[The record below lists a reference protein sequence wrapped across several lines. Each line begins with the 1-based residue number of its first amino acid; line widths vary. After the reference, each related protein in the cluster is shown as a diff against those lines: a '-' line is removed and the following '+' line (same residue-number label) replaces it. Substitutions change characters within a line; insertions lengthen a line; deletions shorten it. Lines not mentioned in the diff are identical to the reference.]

1 LLGKKRNKKMD
12 EVFTYGPTI
21 IEAIRP
27 AIGHSTFFS
36 IVSLRC
42 AKFIIDNPNMK
53 RFIAP
58 YKKAGL

>member
-1 LLGKKRNKKMD
+1 MD